1 MEQKRVLLLAN
12 PISGRGA
19 VIRNLSKIIV
29 ALEERYAEVTVV
41 ISKYRGHMEELAG
54 QVSGYDLIVACG
66 GDGTLNEVVNGM
78 VKHGID
84 VPLGYIPVGT
94 INDFATSHGIP
105 KTVMPAVR
113 SVVGGTAEYI
123 DLGTLGDRV
132 FAYVAAFGA
141 FTETSYKTPQ
151 PLKNA
156 FGKLAYIADGAMSI
170 SKIRPI
176 NARITV
182 NGMIYEGDF
191 LFGMTANSYSVG
203 GMKIVRGDIS
213 LCDGLSEVMLVS
225 DPGNISGIQ
234 NVIASLLNPKIECGY
249 IISLSTDHAVF
260 EFDVDIPWTVDGDFG
275 GSGRRF
281 ETRTV
286 KNAVRLVTP
295 PKDGKLKSN

>member
-1 MEQKRVLLLAN
+1 MNYKKVLLLAN

-29 ALEERYAEVTVV
+29 ALEERGDEVTVV
-41 ISKYRGHMEELAG
+41 ISKYRGHMEELVGDAG
-54 QVSGYDLIVACG
+54 GYDLIVACG
-66 GDGTLNEVVNGM
+66 GDGTLNEVANGM

-94 INDFATSHGIP
+94 INDFATSHSIP
-105 KTVMPAVR
+105 K
-113 SVVGGTAEYI
+113 SVVPAIKSVVNGVPGYV
-123 DLGTLGDRV
+123 DLGMLNDRV

-151 PLKNA
+151 SLKNA
-156 FGKLAYIADGAMSI
+156 FGKLAYLADGAMSI

-176 NARITV
+176 NARITA

-191 LFGMTANSYSVG
+191 LFGMMANSYSVG

-234 NVIASLLNPKIECGY
+234 NVIASILNPKIECEY
-249 IISLSTDHAVF
+249 VISFSTDRAEF
-260 EFDVDIPWTVDGDFG
+260 EFGEEIPWTVDGDYG

-281 ETRTV
+281 VTKTV
-286 KNAVRLVTP
+286 KNAVRLVTAE
-295 PKDGKLKSN
+295 KSGKAKSN